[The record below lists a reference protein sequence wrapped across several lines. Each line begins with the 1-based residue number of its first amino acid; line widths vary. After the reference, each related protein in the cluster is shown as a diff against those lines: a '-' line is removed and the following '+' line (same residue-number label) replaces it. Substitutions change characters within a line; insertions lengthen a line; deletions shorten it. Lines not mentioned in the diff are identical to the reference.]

1 MSDALQILVAE
12 DDPALREAIVD
23 TLRFGGCE
31 VTAVA
36 NGAEALDALER
47 ATPSLLLSDVQ
58 MTPVDGHELLKNVR
72 TRWPSVP
79 VVLITAHGTI
89 ERAVAAMHEGAVD
102 YLAKPFEADA
112 LLALVRR
119 VGRPVAGEDL
129 ADAPVA
135 ADPRSRETLDLARRI
150 ARTDVTVLI
159 TGESGTGKEVY
170 ARYLHAQSTRA
181 KGPFVAINC
190 AAIPENMLEAM
201 LFGHEKGAFT
211 GASAAH
217 AGKFEQAQGGTLL
230 LDEISEMS
238 LALQAKLLRVLPER
252 VVERLGGTKTIAL
265 DVRVVATSNR
275 LLPAEVAAGRFRE
288 DLYYRLNVM
297 PLRLLPLRERALDV
311 VPLAERVLARLSGG
325 CAPLALSPAAADRLR
340 GHAWPGNVR
349 ELDNVMQRASVL
361 ATGPVLAAGDI
372 VFETPHAAAIAVAP
386 FAAASLASAPA
397 LPAAFAPAATAAAGS
412 GGDASAAAAAPSPA
426 LEDGLRDR
434 ERALIIAALE
444 ETRGS
449 RKQAAERL
457 GISPRTLRYK
467 LAQFRA
473 AGHAIP

>member
-1 MSDALQILVAE
+1 MNTPLRVLVAE

-23 TLRFGGCE
+23 TLRFGGCA

-36 NGAEALDALER
+36 NGAEALQRLER
-47 ATPSLLLSDVQ
+47 EAPALLLSDVQ
-58 MTPVDGHELLKNVR
+58 MGPVDGHELLRHVR
-72 TRWPSVP
+72 SRWPTVP

-89 ERAVAAMHEGAVD
+89 EHAVRAMHDGAAD

-119 VGRPVAGEDL
+119 VARPVAPAED
-129 ADAPVA
+129 APDAPVA
-135 ADPRSRETLDLARRI
+135 ADPRSREMLELARRI
-150 ARTDVTVLI
+150 ARTDVTVLV

-181 KGPFVAINC
+181 KGPFIALNC

-211 GASAAH
+211 GATAAH

-238 LALQAKLLRVLPER
+238 LALQAKLLRVLQER
-252 VVERLGGTKTIAL
+252 EVERLGGTRTIAL

-275 LLPAEVAAGRFRE
+275 HLPGEVAAGRFRE

-297 PLRLLPLRERALDV
+297 PLRLLPLRERPVDIA
-311 VPLAERVLARLSGG
+311 PLAERTLVRLAGG

-340 GHAWPGNVR
+340 THAWPGNVR

-361 ATGPVLAAGDI
+361 ATGRTIGDREI
-372 VFETPHAAAIAVAP
+372 VFETAEPAIPATGTASASCAAGALAAATSSAVQAG
-386 FAAASLASAPA
+386 
-397 LPAAFAPAATAAAGS
+397 APAA
-412 GGDASAAAAAPSPA
+412 PPA

-434 ERALIIAALE
+434 ERTLIIAALADS
-444 ETRGS
+444 RGS
-449 RKQAAERL
+449 RKLAAERL

-473 AGHAIP
+473 AGHAIL

>member
-1 MSDALQILVAE
+1 MTTSPRILVAE

-23 TLRFGGCE
+23 TLSFGGCA
-31 VTAVA
+31 VTAVG
-36 NGAEALDALER
+36 NGREALAALER
-47 ATPSLLLSDVQ
+47 EQPSLLLSDVQ
-58 MTPVDGHELLKNVR
+58 MQPVDGHELLKSVR
-72 TRWPSVP
+72 QRWPSIP

-89 ERAVAAMHEGAVD
+89 ERAVSAMQDGAAD

-119 VGRPVAGEDL
+119 LARPAAPAADD

-135 ADPRSRETLDLARRI
+135 ADPRSRETLELARRI
-150 ARTDVTVLI
+150 ARTEVTVLI

-170 ARYLHAQSTRA
+170 ARFLHGTSARA

-211 GASAAH
+211 GATAAH

-238 LALQAKLLRVLPER
+238 LALQAKLLRVLQER
-252 VVERLGGTKTIAL
+252 EVERLGGHRTIAL
-265 DVRVVATSNR
+265 DVRVIATSNR
-275 LLPAEVAAGRFRE
+275 HLPAEVAAGRFRE

-297 PLRLLPLRERALDV
+297 PLRLLPLRERRGDV
-311 VPLAERVLARLSGG
+311 VPLAERLLARLAGG
-325 CAPLALSPAAADRLR
+325 CAPLELSASAAERLR
-340 GHAWPGNVR
+340 SHAWPGNVR

-361 ATGPVLAAGDI
+361 ATGRVLAAADI
-372 VFETPHAAAIAVAP
+372 VFEN
-386 FAAASLASAPA
+386 
-397 LPAAFAPAATAAAGS
+397 APAAPVAEPAAAEPP
-412 GGDASAAAAAPSPA
+412 AAAETGAP

-434 ERALIIAALE
+434 ERALILAALE
-444 ETRGS
+444 ESRGS

-473 AGHAIP
+473 AGLAIP

>member
-1 MSDALQILVAE
+1 MSDALRILVAE

-23 TLRFGGCE
+23 TLRFGGCD

-36 NGAEALDALER
+36 NGSEAIAELER

-58 MTPVDGHELLKNVR
+58 MTPVDGHELLKNAR
-72 TRWPSVP
+72 SRWPSVP

-119 VGRPVAGEDL
+119 VARPGAASDAGDS
-129 ADAPVA
+129 PIA

-181 KGPFVAINC
+181 RGPFIAINC

-201 LFGHEKGAFT
+201 LFGHERGAFT
-211 GASAAH
+211 GATASH
-217 AGKFEQAQGGTLL
+217 AGKFEQAQGGTIL

-238 LALQAKLLRVLPER
+238 LGLQAKLLRVLQER
-252 VVERLGGTKTIAL
+252 EVERLGGTKTISL
-265 DVRVVATSNR
+265 DVRVIATSNR
-275 LLPAEVAAGRFRE
+275 HLPNEVAAARFRE

-297 PLRLLPLRERALDV
+297 PLRLLPLRERPFDV
-311 VPLAERVLARLSGG
+311 VPLAERMLARLAGG
-325 CAPLALSPAAADRLR
+325 CAPLALSPAAAERLR
-340 GHAWPGNVR
+340 SHGWPGNVR
-349 ELDNVMQRASVL
+349 ELDNVMQRATVL
-361 ATGPVLAAGDI
+361 ATGPVLAPSDI
-372 VFETPHAAAIAVAP
+372 VFETSQAAAVATAP
-386 FAAASLASAPA
+386 FAASALAAAPA
-397 LPAAFAPAATAAAGS
+397 LPAVSTTPDAPTAA
-412 GGDASAAAAAPSPA
+412 PA

-434 ERALIIAALE
+434 ERALIVAALE

-473 AGHAIP
+473 AGLAIP

>member
-1 MSDALQILVAE
+1 MNSDALHILVAE

-23 TLRFGGCE
+23 TLRFAGCR

-36 NGAEALDALER
+36 NGREALEALECVS
-47 ATPSLLLSDVQ
+47 PSLLLSDVQ
-58 MTPVDGHELLKNVR
+58 MQPVDGHELLKNAR
-72 TRWPSVP
+72 ARWPNVP

-89 ERAVAAMHEGAVD
+89 ERAVSAMHEGAAD

-112 LLALVRR
+112 LLALVKR
-119 VGRPVAGEDL
+119 VARPVPSVDDAP
-129 ADAPVA
+129 DAPVA

-170 ARYLHAQSTRA
+170 ARFLHAQSTRA
-181 KGPFVAINC
+181 RGPFVAINC

-211 GASAAH
+211 GATAAH

-238 LALQAKLLRVLPER
+238 LALQAKLLRVLQER
-252 VVERLGGTKTIAL
+252 EVERLGGTKTIAL

-275 LLPAEVAAGRFRE
+275 HLPGEVAAGRFRE

-297 PLRLLPLRERALDV
+297 PLRLPPLRDRPLDV
-311 VPLAERVLARLSGG
+311 VPLAERMLARLANG
-325 CAPLALSPAAADRLR
+325 CTPLALSSPAAERLR
-340 GHAWPGNVR
+340 AHAWPGNVR

-361 ATGPVLAAGDI
+361 AAGPVLTPAEI
-372 VFETPHAAAIAVAP
+372 VFEQSTSAVLPTAAPLPAAP
-386 FAAASLASAPA
+386 FAAAAVAGTAPGG
-397 LPAAFAPAATAAAGS
+397 PAEAA
-412 GGDASAAAAAPSPA
+412 PA

-434 ERALIIAALE
+434 ERALIVAALE

>member
-1 MSDALQILVAE
+1 MSLAPRVLVAE
-12 DDPALREAIVD
+12 DDAALREAIVD
-23 TLRFGGCE
+23 TLRAGGCS

-36 NGAEALDALER
+36 NGAEALQRLGREP
-47 ATPSLLLSDVQ
+47 PSLLLTDVQ
-58 MTPVDGHELLKNVR
+58 MQPVDGHELLRQVR

-89 ERAVAAMHEGAVD
+89 ERAVRAMHDGAAD

-112 LLALVRR
+112 LLSLVHR
-119 VGRPVAGEDL
+119 VARPAAPEPD
-129 ADAPVA
+129 APDAPVA
-135 ADPRSRETLDLARRI
+135 ADPRSREMLELARRI
-150 ARTDVTVLI
+150 AGSDVTVLI
-159 TGESGTGKEVY
+159 AGESGTGKEVY
-170 ARYLHAQSTRA
+170 ARYLHARSARA
-181 KGPFVAINC
+181 KGPFVALNC

-211 GASAAH
+211 GATAAH

-238 LALQAKLLRVLPER
+238 LPLQAKLLRVLQER
-252 VVERLGGTKTIAL
+252 EVERLGGTRTIAL

-275 LLPAEVAAGRFRE
+275 HLPTEVAAGRFRE

-297 PLRLLPLRERALDV
+297 PLRLLPLRERPLDI
-311 VPLAERVLARLSGG
+311 VPLAERTLARLAAG
-325 CAPLALSPAAADRLR
+325 CAPLALSAEAAEELR
-340 GHAWPGNVR
+340 RHAWPGNVR
-349 ELDNVMQRASVL
+349 ELDNVLQRAAVL
-361 ATGPVLAAGDI
+361 AVGRSIGPAEI
-372 VFETPHAAAIAVAP
+372 VFERTEPVPAAAVA
-386 FAAASLASAPA
+386 ALVASPAPA
-397 LPAAFAPAATAAAGS
+397 PAPTPPPA
-412 GGDASAAAAAPSPA
+412 SPV

-434 ERALIIAALE
+434 ERALIAAALE

-473 AGHAIP
+473 AGHAIR

>member
-1 MSDALQILVAE
+1 MSDALRILVAE

-36 NGAEALDALER
+36 NGQEAIAALEH

-58 MTPVDGHELLKNVR
+58 MTPVDGHELLKSAR
-72 TRWPSVP
+72 SRWPSVP

-102 YLAKPFEADA
+102 YLAKPFEAEA

-119 VGRPVAGEDL
+119 VARPGAPSDEG
-129 ADAPVA
+129 DAPIA

-170 ARYLHAQSTRA
+170 ARYLHAQSQRA
-181 KGPFVAINC
+181 RGPFVAINC

-201 LFGHEKGAFT
+201 LFGHERGAFT
-211 GASAAH
+211 GATASH

-238 LALQAKLLRVLPER
+238 LGLQAKLLRVLQER
-252 VVERLGGTKTIAL
+252 EVERLGGTKTIAL
-265 DVRVVATSNR
+265 DVRVIATSNR
-275 LLPAEVAAGRFRE
+275 HLPNEVAAARFRE

-297 PLRLLPLRERALDV
+297 PLRLLPLRERPYDV
-311 VPLAERVLARLSGG
+311 VPLAERMLARLAGG
-325 CAPLALSPAAADRLR
+325 CAPLALSPAAAERLR
-340 GHAWPGNVR
+340 SHAWPGNVR
-349 ELDNVMQRASVL
+349 ELDNVMQRATVL
-361 ATGPVLAAGDI
+361 ATGPVLAPSDI
-372 VFETPHAAAIAVAP
+372 VFETSQAAAVATAP
-386 FAAASLASAPA
+386 FAAAALAAAPA
-397 LPAAFAPAATAAAGS
+397 LPAAAPLPES
-412 GGDASAAAAAPSPA
+412 PSAAPA

-444 ETRGS
+444 ETHGS
-449 RKQAAERL
+449 RKHAAERL

-473 AGHAIP
+473 AGLAIP

>member
-1 MSDALQILVAE
+1 MNAAFRVLVAE

-23 TLRFGGCE
+23 TLRFGGCT

-36 NGAEALDALER
+36 NGAEALHQLER
-47 ATPSLLLSDVQ
+47 EAPSLLLSDVQ
-58 MTPVDGHELLKNVR
+58 MQPVDGHELLRHVR
-72 TRWPSVP
+72 SRWPAVP

-89 ERAVAAMHEGAVD
+89 ERAVRAMHDGAAD
-102 YLAKPFEADA
+102 YLAKPFEAHA

-119 VGRPVAGEDL
+119 VARPAAQADD
-129 ADAPVA
+129 APDAPVA
-135 ADPRSRETLDLARRI
+135 TDPRSREMLELARRI

-170 ARYLHAQSTRA
+170 ARFLHAQSARA
-181 KGPFVAINC
+181 KGPFVALNC

-201 LFGHEKGAFT
+201 LFGHERGAFT
-211 GASAAH
+211 GATAAH

-238 LALQAKLLRVLPER
+238 LPLQAKLLRVLQER
-252 VVERLGGTKTIAL
+252 EVERLGGTKTIAL

-275 LLPAEVAAGRFRE
+275 HLPGEVAAGRFRE

-297 PLRLLPLRERALDV
+297 PLRLLPLRERPLDIL
-311 VPLAERVLARLSGG
+311 PLAERTLARLAGG
-325 CAPLALSPAAADRLR
+325 CVPLALASAAAERLQ
-340 GHAWPGNVR
+340 GHVWPGNVR

-361 ATGPVLAAGDI
+361 ATGRSIGAGEI
-372 VFETPHAAAIAVAP
+372 EFEPSEPARAPLPATAP
-386 FAAASLASAPA
+386 FAPSAIATATAVPHAPA
-397 LPAAFAPAATAAAGS
+397 TPTAP
-412 GGDASAAAAAPSPA
+412 PA

-434 ERALIIAALE
+434 ERTLIIAALE
-444 ETRGS
+444 ESRGS
-449 RKQAAERL
+449 RKRAAERL